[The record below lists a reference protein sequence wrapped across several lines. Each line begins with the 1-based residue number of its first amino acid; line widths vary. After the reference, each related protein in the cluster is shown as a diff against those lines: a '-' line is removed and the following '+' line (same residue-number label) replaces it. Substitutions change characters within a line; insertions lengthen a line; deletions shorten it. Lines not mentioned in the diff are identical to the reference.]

1 MPLSAHLEV
10 MVVSTSLI
18 WGLFLHLGARSL
30 LQLIPLPRREVGDMG
45 LLMAFLKILLRKKW
59 TLVDSTG
66 NYPSLGTFVSSGE
79 PIIGLKQGK
88 QTFSEDLH
96 AGSTTKTSTISMI
109 PTSSTVPTKRSRA
122 SY

>member
-1 MPLSAHLEV
+1 

-66 NYPSLGTFVSSGE
+66 NYPSLGASVSSGE
-79 PIIGLKQGK
+79 PIIGLKLGK
-88 QTFSEDLH
+88 RTYFEDLC
-96 AGSTTKTSTISMI
+96 AASTTKTSTISMI